1 MNTLSPSDLAFAKIA
16 VQKGAVSFK
25 ELGQIIEDVTNG
37 LVLRREDESL
47 GPYLA
52 RTGQITVQQL
62 YEIALEVNPSDKE
75 LEASKNAKKQKVD
88 HPFGLVLTNL
98 TDPDRKAKAALLVA
112 KLRNIGLDQ
121 ATGLCSSSVVPAMTR
136 LSRED
141 ADNAKA
147 QFHEIGVECRVIKW
161 KRQSK
166 ENTDPRPASKRVR
179 VISGRH
185 TTSPDSESVSTDKV
199 DVSRST
205 SSRMRPVFV
214 TPEDAP
220 NPFTEPVETFDQDP
234 LENTNSIS
242 EDSVD
247 FLVVGSNESDV
258 IFLEAPADD
267 NTATAVTVF
276 SESALDPGHDS
287 LLAKPK
293 ARAKSVARKESSLG
307 IDSVVGGFRL
317 TKLLGKGG
325 FAKVYLGEHTVL
337 GHKAAV
343 KVYKTRDSK
352 LLRRITRREATLI
365 SRLRHPRLVSIL
377 NVGQEAGSF
386 FIIME
391 YVPGI
396 ALGQYVKDHGP
407 LSPKRAATVIRDI
420 AEALNFIHR
429 NGLVHRDVKPSN
441 FLLEDNGRARL
452 LDFELIKSFS
462 DQLNEPLPDDAIT
475 QSGQLIG
482 TPRFMSPEQIDDVH
496 TIRPTSD
503 VYSLGA
509 AFYYMI
515 TGRHPYNGK
524 SLIQIIKEVLIKE
537 APPPSEFCENLPPS
551 LEFFIQ
557 RMMNKDPTLRPQTMT
572 EVIETL
578 EELDLAAQA
587 HEERPESPP
596 TRRMRVPRA
605 STRVTGVYRLPTDTV
620 FVDEGSQISKPLFPS
635 DETETD
641 AQYKA
646 VRYREDLGSTI
657 VSGELNVGKIDND
670 TVVSNPTMLNDELD
684 EVVIAKKWEELKNH
698 DRAAKELL
706 LSEVPETIRS
716 RASLSAARQWKIE
729 LDVDIDFNAALNAH
743 RKRQDVKALKLLNKV
758 LKSMPEHRE
767 AHDLYDKLSEHLS
780 PEFSVVLELSQAGK
794 PQLFQALT
802 DFVET
807 HSEEAQIEDYLR
819 NRVGPKESVTL
830 AVFMEE
836 NTAAIWQHD
845 ILDRLFER
853 GQLRQIARSMGLKI
867 SRRASKRRIIVDVLQ
882 TMGFLAD
889 KILH

>member
-1 MNTLSPSDLAFAKIA
+1 MTSLSLSDLAFAKIA

-25 ELGQIIEDVTNG
+25 ELDQIIQDVNNG

-62 YEIALEVNPSDKE
+62 YEIALEVTPSIQSDDGSRD
-75 LEASKNAKKQKVD
+75 SKKHKVD
-88 HPFGLVLTNL
+88 HPFGLILTNL
-98 TDPDRKAKAALLVA
+98 TDPDIKAEAAMLVA
-112 KLRNIGLDQ
+112 QLRNIALDQ

-136 LSRED
+136 LSRDE
-141 ADNAKA
+141 ADSAKDR
-147 QFHEIGVECRVIKW
+147 FHKIGVECRVIKW
-161 KRQSK
+161 KRNPKDNNDS
-166 ENTDPRPASKRVR
+166 RPGSKRVR
-179 VISGRH
+179 VISGRQPAM
-185 TTSPDSESVSTDKV
+185 TDSENVSTDISEL
-199 DVSRST
+199 SRST

-214 TPEDAP
+214 TPENAP
-220 NPFTEPVETFDQDP
+220 NPFAEPVETFDQDP

-276 SESALDPGHDS
+276 SQSALDPGNDS

-293 ARAKSVARKESSLG
+293 RRVKASPRQESSLG

-462 DQLNEPLPDDAIT
+462 DQLNESLPDDAIT

-537 APPPSEFCENLPPS
+537 APPPSEFCENLPAS
-551 LEFFIQ
+551 LESFIQ
-557 RMMNKDPTLRPQTMT
+557 RMMDKDPANRPQSMS

-578 EELDLAAQA
+578 EKLDLAAQA
-587 HEERPESPP
+587 HAERPEAPP
-596 TRRMRVPRA
+596 TRRMRLPRT

-620 FVDEGSQISKPLFPS
+620 FFDEGSQISKPMFPN

-657 VSGELNVGKIDND
+657 VSNDLNVGKINNN
-670 TVVSNPTMLNDELD
+670 TVISNPTMLGDELD
-684 EVVIAKKWEELKNH
+684 SVVIAKKWEELKNH
-698 DRAAKELL
+698 ERAAKELL
-706 LSEVPETIRS
+706 LS
-716 RASLSAARQWKIE
+716 
-729 LDVDIDFNAALNAH
+729 
-743 RKRQDVKALKLLNKV
+743 
-758 LKSMPEHRE
+758 
-767 AHDLYDKLSEHLS
+767 
-780 PEFSVVLELSQAGK
+780 
-794 PQLFQALT
+794 
-802 DFVET
+802 
-807 HSEEAQIEDYLR
+807 
-819 NRVGPKESVTL
+819 
-830 AVFMEE
+830 
-836 NTAAIWQHD
+836 
-845 ILDRLFER
+845 
-853 GQLRQIARSMGLKI
+853 
-867 SRRASKRRIIVDVLQ
+867 
-882 TMGFLAD
+882 
-889 KILH
+889 

>member
-1 MNTLSPSDLAFAKIA
+1 MNSLTPSDLAFAEIA
-16 VQKGAVSFK
+16 VQRGAVSFK
-25 ELGQIIEDVTNG
+25 ELDQIIQDVNNG

-52 RTGQITVQQL
+52 RTGQITMQQL
-62 YEIALEVNPSDKE
+62 YEIALEVSPTLAE
-75 LEASKNAKKQKVD
+75 LEDAKEKKQKVE
-88 HPFGLVLTNL
+88 HPFGLILTNL
-98 TDPDRKAKAALLVA
+98 TDADKKAKAALLVA
-112 KLRNIGLDQ
+112 ELRHISLEQ

-141 ADNAKA
+141 ADAAKA
-147 QFHEIGVECRVIKW
+147 RFHKLGVECRVIKW

-166 ENTDPRPASKRVR
+166 ENHDVRPGSKKFRVH
-179 VISGRH
+179 SGRQNVV
-185 TTSPDSESVSTDKV
+185 SDSHPAHPEKTELE
-199 DVSRST
+199 RSA
-205 SSRMRPVFV
+205 SSRLRPVFV
-214 TPEDAP
+214 TPENAP

-293 ARAKSVARKESSLG
+293 AQAKPSPPKESKLG

-317 TKLLGKGG
+317 TKILGKGG

-391 YVPGI
+391 YVPGL
-396 ALGQYVKDHGP
+396 ALGQYVKNHGP

-462 DQLNEPLPDDAIT
+462 DQLNENLPEDVIT

-496 TIRPTSD
+496 TIGPTSD

-509 AFYYMI
+509 AFYFLI

-537 APPPSEFCENLPPS
+537 APPPSEFCEGLPES
-551 LEFFIQ
+551 LEKFIQ
-557 RMMNKDPTLRPQTMT
+557 RMMDKDPTKRPQSMS

-578 EELDLAAQA
+578 EQLDLAAQA
-587 HEERPESPP
+587 HVQKPDSPP
-596 TRRMRVPRA
+596 TRRMRMPRA
-605 STRVTGVYRLPTDTV
+605 STRITGVYRLPTDTV
-620 FVDEGSQISKPLFPS
+620 FVDEGSHVTKPMFPS

-641 AQYKA
+641 ANYKA
-646 VRYREDLGSTI
+646 IRYREDLGSTV
-657 VSGELNVGKIDND
+657 VSNELNVGKVDNN
-670 TVVSNPTMLNDELD
+670 TIISPPTLLEDELD
-684 EVVIAKKWEELKNH
+684 SVLIAKKWEELKNH
-698 DRAAKELL
+698 DQAAKELL
-706 LSEVPETIRS
+706 LSEVPETIHNTVPL
-716 RASLSAARQWKIE
+716 AAARQWKIE
-729 LDVDIDFNAALNAH
+729 LDVEVDFNAALNAH
-743 RKRQDVKALKLLNKV
+743 RKRADVKALRLLNKV

-767 AHDLYDKLSEHLS
+767 AHELYAKLSEHLF
-780 PEFSVVLELSQAGK
+780 PNLDVVVKLSKEGK
-794 PQLFQALT
+794 SQLFKALT
-802 DFVET
+802 EFVEDHAKADQIKAYIESRT
-807 HSEEAQIEDYLR
+807 DSKEE
-819 NRVGPKESVTL
+819 VTL
-830 AVFMEE
+830 GEFLEK

-853 GQLRQIARSMGLKI
+853 GQLRQIARGMGLKV
-867 SRRASKRRIIVDVLQ
+867 SRRASKRRIIADVLQ
-882 TMGFLAD
+882 TMGFHAD